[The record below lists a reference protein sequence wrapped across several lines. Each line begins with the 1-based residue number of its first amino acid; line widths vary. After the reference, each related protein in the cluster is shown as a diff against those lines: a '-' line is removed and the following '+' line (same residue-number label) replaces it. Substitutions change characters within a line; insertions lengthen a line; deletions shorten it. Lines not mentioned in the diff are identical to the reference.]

1 MKITRK
7 IDTTNAKYDLTDLS
21 HEEIMRIYQGLS
33 HLYNYMCHLPI
44 DESEEELPKKI
55 CQIIK
60 EAQITI

>member
-21 HEEIMRIYQGLS
+21 HQEIMRIYQGLNQ
-33 HLYNYMCHLPI
+33 LYTYTCHTPI
-44 DESEEELPKKI
+44 DEVEEELPKKI

>member
-33 HLYNYMCHLPI
+33 QLYSHTNHQII
-44 DESEEELPKKI
+44 DEVEEDLPKKI

-60 EAQITI
+60 EAQVTI